1 MSITPGSSYTN
12 PVQTDLTCINQSMA
26 KTKHQM
32 AKIELISICMNQ
44 LDRWESGKK
53 KELWTLLALTS

>member
-32 AKIELISICMNQ
+32 AKNWTYKHLY
-44 LDRWESGKK
+44 ESVRSMGKWQEK
-53 KELWTLLALTS
+53 RIVDTFGT